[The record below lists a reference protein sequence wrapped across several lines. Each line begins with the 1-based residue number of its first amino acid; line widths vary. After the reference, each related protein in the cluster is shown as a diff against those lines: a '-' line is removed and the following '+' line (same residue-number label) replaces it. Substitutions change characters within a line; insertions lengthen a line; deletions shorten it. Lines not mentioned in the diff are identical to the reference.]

1 MTYNEILS
9 AAQSLSE
16 TERQSL
22 LQALSVGNQCEAT
35 VPESSRLSALLE
47 NRAAVLIVEATATT
61 VSARTTER
69 NASIARIAAGLS
81 PNIPARGSRSSTR
94 KGL

>member
-22 LQALSVGNQCEAT
+22 LQAAISARRQ
-35 VPESSRLSALLE
+35 SRKALVCLPCWK

-69 NASIARIAAGLS
+69 NASSARIAAGLS

>member
-22 LQALSVGNQCEAT
+22 FLPCWK
-35 VPESSRLSALLE
+35 

-61 VSARTTER
+61 VSVRTTVH
-69 NASIARIAAGLS
+69 NASSARIAAGLS
-81 PNIPARGSRSSTR
+81 PNIPAHGSRSSTR